1 MSPKNHV
8 ACVSLI
14 IAATCLFEMSLL
26 AGLEAVADP
35 AYQVVHLFSMGL
47 LIAGQVL
54 LIRHCRLNGL
64 SVTVPAL
71 TAAALVCTGIGDLVN
86 GTLTG
91 ITPVSTK
98 LTFALFLFG
107 AGYLMYNYNLWHAIR
122 TTGDPSRKMPLAAL
136 IPLVVIILINNLA
149 SWFIYIDELVQGF
162 TLLHYGGLAFNA
174 TIYVAM
180 PVLGVYYAYK
190 TGWAIS
196 GWIILIAGVFLP
208 YSDLIL
214 FDSWLP
220 GNPDQPVRELYA
232 YNWMVYFNGQ
242 CLMSMLPAFL
252 MLADRKEAPRGSDLN
267 NGLI

>member
-1 MSPKNHV
+1 MTPKNHIV
-8 ACVSLI
+8 FVSLI
-14 IAATCLFEMSLL
+14 IAGTCLFEMSLL

-35 AYQVVHLFSMGL
+35 GYQLVHLCSMGL

-54 LIRHCRLNGL
+54 LIRHFRQNGL
-64 SVTVPAL
+64 PVRFPAL

-107 AGYLMYNYNLWHAIR
+107 AGYLIYTYNLWQAIR
-122 TTGDPSRKMPLAAL
+122 ITGAPSRKMPLTLLMFL
-136 IPLVVIILINNLA
+136 IAGALINNLS

-162 TLLHYGGLAFNA
+162 TLLRYGGMIFNA

-180 PVLGVYYAYK
+180 PVLGIYYAYK

-220 GNPDQPVRELYA
+220 GNPDFPGRDLYA
-232 YNWMVYFNGQ
+232 YNWMVYFSGQ
-242 CLMSMLPAFL
+242 CLMSMLPSFL
-252 MLADRKEAPRGSDLN
+252 AHGGGKETE
-267 NGLI
+267 